1 MNRKAGLAPCRRLSG
16 PFRTGIVRPER
27 RQNPRAEKTLAA
39 TIPADG
45 TRESH
50 LARFLAL
57 TAHPVV
63 GAQAAERRMVFVLD
77 QAATQILW
85 YNAAAARFCE
95 FTAGLSPAPS
105 NPRAS
110 ALLSAVG
117 RHLAVRFLMQ
127 PGLVRLRVFVDFR
140 PVGFLCRLQM
150 LRLQGG
156 EPALA
161 VTVVEPASSGGED
174 EAASLAAFCPLVA
187 GDGFALVV
195 DAAGAI
201 VAEAGAT
208 EIAEVFGGRSAIAG
222 LAASGGS
229 PTGATLRRM
238 LLGDTGLRLVIAAPA
253 ERPPAASAQAKG
265 DATAQRS
272 PAAATARPSAAADA
286 STGAGDSGTSLSAVR
301 TALSA
306 GNPASTAQAS
316 PAMPRPRRFSWQTDA
331 RGRFTFVSTELAEVV
346 GQAQSAIV
354 GHRWDEVAAAFGLD
368 PDGRIAS
375 AFDLGQTW
383 SGVRVLWPRADGW
396 RVPVNLSALSVR
408 DAGGAFRGFRGSGL
422 ALVALAEP
430 SDVPFGTLAP
440 ETEDDAPPRPVTDG
454 TEAPA
459 GTAEA
464 SGAPFAAEPEA
475 MERRAFETAD
485 EIVPGMAVEVPSEP
499 AAVSPNPVGDDDT
512 AQDDDG
518 FARGAI
524 AGAVLSPIVGPDAA
538 EADDVKPDYREP
550 DQVELDLVELD
561 HAEADNGASDHV
573 ALDVSVADEACAG
586 GPEAPPDDM
595 PTAGGGS
602 DQPDF
607 DEERPPWGDGGEPP
621 SSLESADLFADERPG
636 MDAVAGEGD
645 GHAAGRLSRPEWEA
659 FRQVAA
665 ALGARFA
672 GDEDESAK
680 PDAGSGAP
688 PPADTPVAV
697 PKPPEEPAA
706 ALEMSILDRLPVGLA
721 ICRDSDVPYA
731 NAAILHLLGYA
742 DREAFVAAGGFD
754 TLFVEPSEADADSRL
769 LRARRADGSD
779 VPVDARMLAVPW
791 GGARAL
797 LVVLQPAR
805 PAQAVI
811 AVRVPESVGEGEAT
825 AVAEALPLAEAR
837 DAAPPVAEAAATAAS
852 SMATSPGAPA
862 EVQSS
867 AAESSPDAPLP
878 VDRSEA
884 VVAASDRSSP
894 DVASAAPVPVVTGSM
909 FEAAKPA
916 IRAAG
921 AVAPQPAPEP
931 AGEADAVL
939 DALPDAVV
947 VVDRR
952 CAVVT
957 VNRAAERLFGRTR
970 AGLRGEAVGRL
981 VSALGRGT
989 LEAAIATMID
999 AVVPSNAIHDLEAVG
1014 RSGDGEDVP
1023 LMIGFGRFGE
1033 GLGARVCLTLRDVGV
1048 WKRTEAALAAATRV
1062 AEQASAQKSDFLA
1075 RITHEIRT
1083 PLNAIIGFAE
1093 VMLEE
1098 RLGPI
1103 GTPRYRDYL
1112 RDIRSSGGH
1121 ILSLVN
1127 DLLDLAKI
1135 EAGRAELDLEPVAL
1149 NAVVRECVG
1158 LMQPEAGSERVII
1171 RTSLAGTLPTILAD
1185 RRSIKQI
1192 VLNILS
1198 NAVKFNVEG
1207 GQVILSTSCDETG
1220 AVVFRCRDTGIG
1232 MSPEEVAV
1240 AMEPFRRLGGARRGG
1255 TGLGLPLTKALA
1267 EANGA
1272 GFALQSEPRR
1282 GTLVEIRFSTADAA
1296 AA

>member
-1 MNRKAGLAPCRRLSG
+1 MRRAGRSSG
-16 PFRTGIVRPER
+16 PLRTGIVRPDR
-27 RQNPRAEKTLAA
+27 RQNPRAENTLAA

-50 LARFLAL
+50 VARFLAL

-105 NPRAS
+105 NSRAS

-161 VTVVEPASSGGED
+161 VTVVEPATSGDED
-174 EAASLAAFCPLVA
+174 EAASLAAFCQLVA

-195 DAAGAI
+195 DAAGTV
-201 VAEAGAT
+201 VAEAGAA
-208 EIAEVFGGRSAIAG
+208 EIADALGGRSAVAG
-222 LAASGGS
+222 LAAAPGNPPG
-229 PTGATLRRM
+229 TALRRM
-238 LLGDTGLRLVIAAPA
+238 PLGDTGLRLVIAG
-253 ERPPAASAQAKG
+253 PPAASGQG
-265 DATAQRS
+265 DAPATR
-272 PAAATARPSAAADA
+272 PAAAATTHPSAATDT
-286 STGAGDSGTSLSAVR
+286 TGGTGGSNSPSLSAVR
-301 TALSA
+301 SALSA
-306 GNPASTAQAS
+306 GTPSPTAQAA

-331 RGRFTFVSTELAEVV
+331 RGRFTFVSTEFAEVV
-346 GQAQSAIV
+346 GQAQAAIV
-354 GHRWDEVAAAFGLD
+354 SHGWDEVAAAFGLD
-368 PDGRIAS
+368 PDGRIAD

-408 DAGGAFRGFRGSGL
+408 DADGAFRGFRGSGL

-430 SDVPFGTLAP
+430 SDAPFRTLAP
-440 ETEDDAPPRPVTDG
+440 EADDEAPPEPAEGVI
-454 TEAPA
+454 EAPA
-459 GTAEA
+459 DTVEAAGTPFTLEAETAEGRA
-464 SGAPFAAEPEA
+464 SEVAG
-475 MERRAFETAD
+475 
-485 EIVPGMAVEVPSEP
+485 EIVPGMALDTPSEP
-499 AAVSPNPVGDDDT
+499 AAAAPHPAGDDGSSDVLDDGTAHEDGSAADVMAGTVVSPADTVPDD
-512 AQDDDG
+512 
-518 FARGAI
+518 
-524 AGAVLSPIVGPDAA
+524 AGAAEVMPADFEPAAVEPDA
-538 EADDVKPDYREP
+538 VKPADIVSEDVAP
-550 DQVELDLVELD
+550 D
-561 HAEADNGASDHV
+561 G
-573 ALDVSVADEACAG
+573 
-586 GPEAPPDDM
+586 
-595 PTAGGGS
+595 
-602 DQPDF
+602 
-607 DEERPPWGDGGEPP
+607 DEELPPWGDGDGDDAPLSGP
-621 SSLESADLFADERPG
+621 ADLFAEDSPSA
-636 MDAVAGEGD
+636 DALAGDGD

-672 GDEDESAK
+672 GDDDESARS
-680 PDAGSGAP
+680 DAGPGAP
-688 PPADTPVAV
+688 PPAADTPVVA
-697 PKPPEEPAA
+697 KPPEEPAA

-721 ICRDSDVPYA
+721 VCRDSDVPYA
-731 NAAILHLLGYA
+731 NAAILNLLGYP

-754 TLFVEPSEADADSRL
+754 TLFVEPSEADAGSRL

-811 AVRVPESVGEGEAT
+811 AVRVPGPAGEGEAPAAET
-825 AVAEALPLAEAR
+825 ASADVLPPGTAPGAETAM
-837 DAAPPVAEAAATAAS
+837 AEAAATAALPS
-852 SMATSPGAPA
+852 ETATEPSGEAASP
-862 EVQSS
+862 
-867 AAESSPDAPLP
+867 AAESSHAVSFPPERAEAAASGRFSPDA
-878 VDRSEA
+878 
-884 VVAASDRSSP
+884 
-894 DVASAAPVPVVTGSM
+894 ASAAAVPPVTGSM
-909 FEAAKPA
+909 FEAVMPA
-916 IRAAG
+916 ARGVAG
-921 AVAPQPAPEP
+921 APMAQPAPEP
-931 AGEADAVL
+931 VGEADAVL

-970 AGLRGEAVGRL
+970 AALRGEAVGRL

-1232 MSPEEVAV
+1232 MSPDEVAV

>member
-1 MNRKAGLAPCRRLSG
+1 M
-16 PFRTGIVRPER
+16 
-27 RQNPRAEKTLAA
+27 AA

-50 LARFLAL
+50 VARFLAL

-105 NPRAS
+105 NSRAS

-161 VTVVEPASSGGED
+161 VTVVEPATSGDED
-174 EAASLAAFCPLVA
+174 EAASLAAFCHLVA

-195 DAAGAI
+195 DAAGTV
-201 VAEAGAT
+201 VAEAGAA
-208 EIAEVFGGRSAIAG
+208 EIADALGGRSAIAG
-222 LAASGGS
+222 LAAAAGN
-229 PTGATLRRM
+229 PPGAALRRM
-238 LLGDTGLRLVIAAPA
+238 PLGDTGLRLVIAG
-253 ERPPAASAQAKG
+253 PPAASGQG
-265 DATAQRS
+265 NTLATR
-272 PAAATARPSAAADA
+272 PAAAATTHPSAVTDT
-286 STGAGDSGTSLSAVR
+286 TGGTGGSSSPSLSAVR
-301 TALSA
+301 SALSA
-306 GNPASTAQAS
+306 GTPSPTAQAA

-331 RGRFTFVSTELAEVV
+331 RGRFTFVSTEFAEVV
-346 GQAQSAIV
+346 GQAQAAIV
-354 GHRWDEVAAAFGLD
+354 GHGWDEVAAAFGLD
-368 PDGRIAS
+368 PDGRIAD

-408 DAGGAFRGFRGSGL
+408 DADGAFRGFRGSGL

-430 SDVPFGTLAP
+430 SDAPFRTLAP
-440 ETEDDAPPRPVTDG
+440 EADDEAPPEPAEGVI
-454 TEAPA
+454 EAPA
-459 GTAEA
+459 DTVEAAGTPFTLEAETAE
-464 SGAPFAAEPEA
+464 G
-475 MERRAFETAD
+475 RAYEVAG
-485 EIVPGMAVEVPSEP
+485 EIVPGMALDTPSEP
-499 AAVSPNPVGDDDT
+499 AAAVPHPAGDDGSSDVL
-512 AQDDDG
+512 DDG
-518 FARGAI
+518 TAHEDGSAADVM
-524 AGAVLSPIVGPDAA
+524 AGAVPDDAVSDEVKPTDFEPDDVEPADIVSEDVAPDASMAA
-538 EADDVKPDYREP
+538 EASAAWPEVSPDVPT
-550 DQVELDLVELD
+550 
-561 HAEADNGASDHV
+561 ADSASD
-573 ALDVSVADEACAG
+573 
-586 GPEAPPDDM
+586 APD
-595 PTAGGGS
+595 G
-602 DQPDF
+602 
-607 DEERPPWGDGGEPP
+607 DEELPPWGDGDGGDAPLSGP
-621 SSLESADLFADERPG
+621 ADLFAEDSPG
-636 MDAVAGEGD
+636 ADALAGDGD

-672 GDEDESAK
+672 GDDDESAK
-680 PDAGSGAP
+680 ADAGPGSP
-688 PPADTPVAV
+688 PPAADTPVVA
-697 PKPPEEPAA
+697 KPPEEPAA

-721 ICRDSDVPYA
+721 VCRDSDVPYA
-731 NAAILHLLGYA
+731 NAAILNLLGYP

-754 TLFVEPSEADADSRL
+754 TLFVEPSEADAGSRL

-811 AVRVPESVGEGEAT
+811 AVRTPGPAGEGEAPAAET
-825 AVAEALPLAEAR
+825 AAADVLPPG
-837 DAAPPVAEAAATAAS
+837 AAPGAETAMAEAAATEALPVETATEPSGEAAS
-852 SMATSPGAPA
+852 P
-862 EVQSS
+862 
-867 AAESSPDAPLP
+867 AAESPPAASFPPEHAEAAASGRSSPDA
-878 VDRSEA
+878 
-884 VVAASDRSSP
+884 
-894 DVASAAPVPVVTGSM
+894 ASAAPVPPVTGSM
-909 FEAAKPA
+909 FEAVRPA
-916 IRAAG
+916 ARGVAG
-921 AVAPQPAPEP
+921 APMAHPMAQPAPEP

-970 AGLRGEAVGRL
+970 AALRGEAVGRL

-1135 EAGRAELDLEPVAL
+1135 EAGRAELELEPVAL

-1232 MSPEEVAV
+1232 MSPDEVAV

>member
-1 MNRKAGLAPCRRLSG
+1 M
-16 PFRTGIVRPER
+16 
-27 RQNPRAEKTLAA
+27 AA

-63 GAQAAERRMVFVLD
+63 GGQAAERRMVFVLD

-95 FTAGLSPAPS
+95 FTTGLSPAPS
-105 NPRAS
+105 NTRAS

-174 EAASLAAFCPLVA
+174 EAASLAAFCQLVA

-201 VAEAGAT
+201 VAEAGAA
-208 EIAEVFGGRSAIAG
+208 EIADAFGGRPAIAG
-222 LAASGGS
+222 LAASACNPS
-229 PTGATLRRM
+229 GATLRRM
-238 LLGDTGLRLVIAAPA
+238 PLGDTGLRLVIAAPA
-253 ERPPAASAQAKG
+253 ERLPASSGQSE
-265 DATAQRS
+265 ATTQR
-272 PAAATARPSAAADA
+272 PTAAATARPSAAVDA
-286 STGAGDSGTSLSAVR
+286 SGGGSGTPSLSALR

-306 GNPASTAQAS
+306 GTPTATAQAA
-316 PAMPRPRRFSWQTDA
+316 PAMPRPRRFSWQTDDG
-331 RGRFTFVSTELAEVV
+331 GRFTFVSGELAEVV
-346 GQAQSAIV
+346 GHAQAAIV

-396 RVPVNLSALSVR
+396 RVPINLSALSVR

-430 SDVPFGTLAP
+430 SDVAFGTLASGTD
-440 ETEDDAPPRPVTDG
+440 EAISQPVEG
-454 TEAPA
+454 AIEVPA
-459 GTAEA
+459 DPAEA
-464 SGAPFAAEPEA
+464 FEAPFAVEPEA
-475 MERRAFETAD
+475 VERRAAETAD

-499 AAVSPNPVGDDDT
+499 AAVSPYPGGDDGSSAAFDDET
-512 AQDDDG
+512 AHEDDG
-518 FARGAI
+518 LARDVMT
-524 AGAVLSPIVGPDAA
+524 GAVLSAADIVSDATASDDAEPDEVEPDNETSDDLAPGVSLAA
-538 EADDVKPDYREP
+538 EAP
-550 DQVELDLVELD
+550 
-561 HAEADNGASDHV
+561 AGA
-573 ALDVSVADEACAG
+573 
-586 GPEAPPDDM
+586 PEAPPDDM
-595 PTAGGGS
+595 PTAGDGS
-602 DQPDF
+602 DLPDF
-607 DEERPPWGDGGEPP
+607 DEERPPWGDAPP
-621 SSLESADLFADERPG
+621 SPMPEDLFADERPG
-636 MDAVAGEGD
+636 VDAVAGEEG

-680 PDAGSGAP
+680 PDAGPGAP
-688 PPADTPVAV
+688 APAAETPVVVA
-697 PKPPEEPAA
+697 KPPQEPAA

-731 NAAILHLLGYA
+731 NAAILNLLGYA

-754 TLFVEPSEADADSRL
+754 TLFVEPSEADAGSRL

-811 AVRVPESVGEGEAT
+811 SVGAPGAAGEGGAT
-825 AVAEALPLAEAR
+825 AAAEALPLAGAR
-837 DAAPPVAEAAATAAS
+837 DAEPPVAEAAATAAS
-852 SMATSPGAPA
+852 PTTTPPERPGDAESP
-862 EVQSS
+862 
-867 AAESSPDAPLP
+867 AAESPPAASFAAERP
-878 VDRSEA
+878 EA
-884 VVAASDRSSP
+884 AVAASDRSSP
-894 DVASAAPVPVVTGSM
+894 DAPSAAPVPVVTGSM

-916 IRAAG
+916 TRAAAG
-921 AVAPQPAPEP
+921 PVVPQPPPEP

-939 DALPDAVV
+939 DALPDAIV

-970 AGLRGEAVGRL
+970 AALRGEAVGRL

-1135 EAGRAELDLEPVAL
+1135 EAGRAELELEPVAL

-1232 MSPEEVAV
+1232 MSPDEVAV

>member
-1 MNRKAGLAPCRRLSG
+1 M
-16 PFRTGIVRPER
+16 
-27 RQNPRAEKTLAA
+27 AA

-63 GAQAAERRMVFVLD
+63 GGQAAERRMVFVLD

-161 VTVVEPASSGGED
+161 VTVIEPASSGGED

-201 VAEAGAT
+201 VAEAGAV

-229 PTGATLRRM
+229 PSGAALRRM

-265 DATAQRS
+265 DATAQRP

-306 GNPASTAQAS
+306 GTPASIAQAA
-316 PAMPRPRRFSWQTDA
+316 PALPRPRRFSWQTDS

-430 SDVPFGTLAP
+430 SDVPFGSLAP
-440 ETEDDAPPRPVTDG
+440 ETDDDAPTRPVADG

-459 GTAEA
+459 AAAEA
-464 SGAPFAAEPEA
+464 SGVPFAAEPEA
-475 MERRAFETAD
+475 TERRAAETAD

-499 AAVSPNPVGDDDT
+499 AAASPNPVGDDGSSAARDDDT

-518 FARGAI
+518 RDDDGFARDAI
-524 AGAVLSPIVGPDAA
+524 AGAVPSPITGTDAA
-538 EADDVKPDYREP
+538 EADDVEPDDREP
-550 DQVELDLVELD
+550 DQVELDHVELD
-561 HAEADNGASDHV
+561 RAEADNGASDHV
-573 ALDVSVADEACAG
+573 AQDVSVADEACAG
-586 GPEAPPDDM
+586 GPEARPDDL
-595 PTAGGGS
+595 PTAGGS

-680 PDAGSGAP
+680 PDAGPGAP
-688 PPADTPVAV
+688 TPADTPVAM

-731 NAAILHLLGYA
+731 NAAILNLLGYA

-805 PAQAVI
+805 PARAVI
-811 AVRVPESVGEGEAT
+811 AVRAPGATGEGEAT
-825 AVAEALPLAEAR
+825 AVAGVL
-837 DAAPPVAEAAATAAS
+837 PPVDAPDTEPPLAEAAATAAS
-852 SMATSPGAPA
+852 STATSSGAPA
-862 EVQSS
+862 EAESP
-867 AAESSPDAPLP
+867 AAEAPPAASLP
-878 VDRSEA
+878 VDRPEA
-884 VVAASDRSSP
+884 AVAASDRSPP
-894 DVASAAPVPVVTGSM
+894 DVAPAAPVPVVTGSM

-916 IRAAG
+916 TRTAG
-921 AVAPQPAPEP
+921 AVAQQPAPEP

-970 AGLRGEAVGRL
+970 AALRGEAVGRL

-1232 MSPEEVAV
+1232 MSPEEVVV